1 MIKEEKITEVKT
13 IYRKFCDDCGK
24 ETIGYKRTCVCCKKD
39 MCERCVGHV
48 ENDGGDYSDYY
59 CWTCWMKGELYREK
73 IKELEEQIEQLN
85 DEWVSKC
92 RS

>member
-1 MIKEEKITEVKT
+1 MIKQEQITEVKT
-13 IYRKFCDDCGK
+13 ISKRYCDDCGK
-24 ETIGYKRTCVCCKKD
+24 EAKYRRTCNCCGKD
-39 MCERCVGHV
+39 MCVDCVGHE

-59 CWTCWMKGELYREK
+59 CLKCWHLGEPYRDK

-85 DEWVSKC
+85 DEWISKC